1 MLLKKLLKT
10 LENKIYKYMASISKN
25 AYFDILGDIVKNN
38 TTTYYGT
45 IKIKPVDAKSK
56 IYIKFKKQYICNS

>member
-1 MLLKKLLKT
+1 
-10 LENKIYKYMASISKN
+10 MASISKN
-25 AYFDILGDIVKNN
+25 AYFDILDDIVKNN